1 MTRILV
7 ADDQAQNRYYLEAL
21 LRGHGFEV
29 VTAENGVQALGLARS
44 APPDLVISDIL
55 MPEMD
60 GFELCRAW
68 RSDERLKAIPFLFYT
83 ATYTE
88 PKDERFAMSLG
99 ADRFLIKPMEPEALL
114 AAIREGLKEGE
125 SRRDA
130 SLESEMDFLRQHNET
145 LFRKLD
151 KKIRDLEASQQLIS
165 NLLDNSPSLIYIVDS
180 EGRFLHLNRQLEI
193 SMRHSRPEIVG
204 QTREVFLPAD
214 VAATFRANDLRVL
227 ETGTPLTF
235 EEVGQEPDGEHTYFT
250 VKFPLRD
257 KEGRPYAVCGISTDI
272 SDKKQLERD
281 LQRIT
286 DLHVMLYHLN
296 RALRAATSEDE
307 LFGAACRVCA
317 EHGKFDLAWIGK
329 VPPGRSPIRPDFQ
342 AGALVAYAA
351 QLEIDPDTIGPTATS
366 LREDRIVTCQDWRT
380 EADVAPWRAQG
391 EAFGIRSSAALPIHD
406 GDGRAVVLNLYSGQP
421 GFFTADRLV
430 LLEEM
435 ARDLAHALDSLHHAR
450 RRREAEEALAER
462 EMEFRAAFEQGS
474 LGLSQVSLEGR
485 FLKVNRRFCELL
497 GYETQDIIGRHIQ
510 DFTHPEDRS
519 DTEALFRSV
528 RAGET
533 DRYHFQKRAL
543 RKDGRPLWIELDGCT
558 VRGPDGRVL
567 YYLNAL
573 EDISERKAAEE
584 RLQEEKIK
592 LQTLLE
598 TIPDL
603 VWLKDAGG
611 VYRFCNPRFEAFF
624 GKRMEEIAGK
634 TDYDFVDRDLAD
646 FFRAHDR
653 LAMDR
658 GGPSVN
664 EEWVTFASDG
674 HRELLETIKTPM
686 RNTAGETTGVLGIAR
701 DVTRSR
707 ADQERLRKLSMAIEQ
722 NTVAVVITDREGRI
736 EYANPRFTEITGF
749 GAEEALGQNPRILK
763 SGVTPPEVYHQLWTT
778 ILGGQ
783 VWRGELQNRRK
794 DGETY
799 WAALSISP
807 ILDAS
812 GSITHFV
819 ALQEDITIRMRMGEQ
834 LRESEEQYR
843 SLFKNMLNGFALCRM
858 VYGEQGQ
865 SEDFVYLAV
874 NHSFE
879 TLTGLKDV
887 VGKRVS
893 EVIPGIQ
900 ESNQELLD
908 LYGRVAL
915 TGVPESFE
923 TYVKP
928 LEMWFAISVYSPK
941 PGHFVAVFDVIT
953 ERKRAEAAVKAQLS
967 ELQRWHEATLG
978 REDRILDLKREVN
991 ALKARLG
998 EPPRYTSA
1006 GSVET
1011 PEQRS

>member
-7 ADDQAQNRYYLEAL
+7 ADDQAQNRYFLEAL
-21 LRGHGFEV
+21 LRGHGFDVE
-29 VTAENGVQALGLARS
+29 TAENGARALELSRNN
-44 APPDLVISDIL
+44 PPDLLISDIL

-114 AAIREGLKEGE
+114 VAIREGLKDGE

-130 SLESEMDFLRQHNET
+130 SLESEMDFLRQHNEA

-151 KKIRDLEASQQLIS
+151 KKIRDLEESQQLVS
-165 NLLDNSPSLIYIVDS
+165 SLLDNSPSLIYIVDD

-193 SMRHSRPEIVG
+193 SMRHSRQEIVG
-204 QTREVFLPAD
+204 RTREAFLPPD

-272 SDKKQLERD
+272 SDRKQLERD
-281 LQRIT
+281 LRRIT

-296 RALRAATSEDE
+296 RALRTATSEDE
-307 LFGAACRVCA
+307 LLEAACQVCA
-317 EHGKFDLAWIGK
+317 EHGKFDLVWIGK
-329 VPPGRSPIRPDFQ
+329 VPPDSLPIRPDFQ

-351 QLEIDPDTIGPTATS
+351 RLEIDPDTQGSTATS
-366 LREDRIVTCQDWRT
+366 LREGRIVTCQDWRT
-380 EADVAPWRAQG
+380 EAGVASWRAQG

-406 GDGRAVVLNLYSGQP
+406 GDGRAVVLNLYSNQP
-421 GFFTADRLV
+421 RFFTADRLV

-510 DFTHPEDRS
+510 ELTHPDDRPG
-519 DTEALFRSV
+519 TEALFQSV
-528 RAGET
+528 RAGEM

-543 RKDGRPLWIELDGCT
+543 RKDGSDLWIELDGGA
-558 VRGPDGRVL
+558 VRGPSGKPL
-567 YYLNAL
+567 YYFNAM
-573 EDISERKAAEE
+573 EDISERRAAEE
-584 RLQEEKIK
+584 RLQEEKLK
-592 LQTLLE
+592 LQTLVE
-598 TIPDL
+598 CIPDL
-603 VWLKDAGG
+603 VWLKDAAG

-624 GKRMEEIAGK
+624 GKRMEEIVGR
-634 TDYDFVDRDLAD
+634 TDYEFVDRELAD

-653 LAMDR
+653 LAMER

-674 HRELLETIKTPM
+674 HRELLETIKTPL
-686 RNTAGETTGVLGIAR
+686 RSAAGEILGVLGIAR

-722 NTVAVVITDREGRI
+722 NTVAVVITDHEGHI
-736 EYANPRFTEITGF
+736 EYTNPRFTEITGY

-763 SGVTPPEVYHQLWTT
+763 SGVTPPEIYRQLWTS

-794 DGETY
+794 DGEAY
-799 WAALSISP
+799 WASLSISP
-807 ILDAS
+807 ILEES

-819 ALQEDITIRMRMGEQ
+819 ALQEDITSRMRMGEQ

-865 SEDFVYLAV
+865 SEDFFYLAV

-879 TLTGLKDV
+879 TLTGLRDV

-893 EVIPGIQ
+893 EVIPGIR
-900 ESNQELLD
+900 ESNPELLD
-908 LYGRVAL
+908 LYGRVAR
-915 TGVPESFE
+915 TGEPESFE

-928 LEMWFAISVYSPK
+928 LEMWFAISVYSPR
-941 PGHFVAVFDVIT
+941 PDHFVAVFDVIT
-953 ERKRAEAAVKAQLS
+953 ERKRAEAAIKTQLN

-978 REDRILDLKREVN
+978 REGRILDLKREVN
-991 ALKARLG
+991 ALRARLG
-998 EPPRYTSA
+998 EPPRYASS
-1006 GSVET
+1006 GSGEVQENK
-1011 PEQRS
+1011 S